1 MDMCTA
7 ITYRT
12 KDHYFG
18 RNLDLDR
25 GFEEQVVVTPRR
37 CPLPFH
43 HCGEME
49 RHYAILGMAHL
60 EREYPLY
67 YDAVN
72 EAGLAIAGLNFP
84 VSAVYRRGNG
94 GRDRI
99 APFELIPWLLG
110 QCATVEEA
118 EVLLSRM
125 DLVGEDFSP
134 ELPRTPLHWLLADRE
149 RTLVI
154 EPMEEG
160 LKLWDDPVGVLA
172 NEPPFDKQMFRL
184 NDFRHLS
191 ATQPENRFLPNLGL
205 QTYSSGMGAM
215 GLPGDLSS
223 PSRFVRAVFARENAR
238 SGESEAESVS
248 QFFHLLDFV
257 AVPRG
262 TVRLENG
269 VCHIT
274 RYSACCNLD
283 KGIYYYTTYE
293 NRQITAVDLRR
304 EDLEGSCPVAY
315 PLVTGEQIIWQN

>member
-1 MDMCTA
+1 MCTA

-37 CPLPFH
+37 CPLVFR
-43 HCGEME
+43 HCGTME
-49 RHYAILGMAHL
+49 RHYSILGMAHMAQGQ
-60 EREYPLY
+60 PLY

-72 EAGLAIAGLNFP
+72 EKGLAIAGLNFP
-84 VSAVYRRGNG
+84 VSAAYHRGNED
-94 GRDRI
+94 RDRI

-118 EVLLSRM
+118 EVLLGRM
-125 DLVGEDFSP
+125 DLVREDFSP

-149 RTLVI
+149 RALVI

-160 LKLWDDPVGVLA
+160 LKLWDDPVGVLT

-184 NDFRHLS
+184 NDFFHLT
-191 ATQPENRFLPNLGL
+191 ATPPENRFLPGL
-205 QTYSSGMGAM
+205 ELKDYSRGMGAL

-223 PSRFVRAVFARENAR
+223 QSRFVRAVFARENAR
-238 SGESEAESVS
+238 SGESEEESVS
-248 QFFHLLDFV
+248 QVFHLLDFV

-262 TVRLENG
+262 TVRLGNG
-269 VCHIT
+269 ACHIT

-283 KGIYYYTTYE
+283 KGIYYYTTYG

-304 EDLEGSCPVAY
+304 GDLEGNRPVAY
-315 PLVTGEQIIWQN
+315 PLVEGERIFQQN